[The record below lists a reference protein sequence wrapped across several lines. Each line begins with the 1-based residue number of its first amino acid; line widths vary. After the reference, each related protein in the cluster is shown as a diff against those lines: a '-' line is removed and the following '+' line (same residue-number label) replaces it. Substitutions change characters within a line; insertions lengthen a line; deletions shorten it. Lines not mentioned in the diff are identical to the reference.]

1 MSDVDNELCCL
12 GLLEPNSFDHLHV
25 CVYVLKSVRNIVPQ
39 HQSLS
44 TISGFGK
51 TTCCLCNIRFSSD
64 VFFSDL
70 STASFWNVVNHE
82 KWFLHRSEVHIHKR
96 NTKREH
102 IDNIESTVRHT

>member
-12 GLLEPNSFDHLHV
+12 GLLEPNSFDQLHV

-51 TTCCLCNIRFSSD
+51 ITCCICNIRFSSD
-64 VFFSDL
+64 VFVQIYPQPPFGMW
-70 STASFWNVVNHE
+70 STTRNGSYI
-82 KWFLHRSEVHIHKR
+82 EVKYKKEYK
-96 NTKREH
+96 T
-102 IDNIESTVRHT
+102 